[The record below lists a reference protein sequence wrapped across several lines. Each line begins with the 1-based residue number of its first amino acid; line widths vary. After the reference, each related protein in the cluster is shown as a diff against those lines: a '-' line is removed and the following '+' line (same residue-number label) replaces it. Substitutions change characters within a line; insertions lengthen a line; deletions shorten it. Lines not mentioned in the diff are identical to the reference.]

1 MIGCYTFGNAV
12 SETVAPRSI
21 GYARV
26 STAHQDTDAQVAAL
40 KEAGCDLVFHEVVS
54 TRSKESDRQELQ
66 QALRSLIEGDELV
79 VAKLDR
85 LGRTQ
90 VEVINRLHSLQES
103 GIHVRTLDGLIN
115 TRALGKMAPLVVGLL
130 TGLAEVERELIK
142 ERTVESIAH
151 RKRTGGS
158 LGGRPKTSQARA
170 DLVLSLRA
178 SGDSYRVIRE
188 KTGIGLATIR
198 RILVES
204 EVAVV

>member
-1 MIGCYTFGNAV
+1 MIGCYSFGDGV

-40 KEAGCDLVFHEVVS
+40 QEAGCDLVFPRGGQHQGEGV
-54 TRSKESDRQELQ
+54 DRRELQ

-103 GIHVRTLDGLIN
+103 GIHVRTLDGLIS
-115 TRALGKMAPLVVGLL
+115 TRALGKMA
-130 TGLAEVERELIK
+130 T
-142 ERTVESIAH
+142 
-151 RKRTGGS
+151 
-158 LGGRPKTSQARA
+158 
-170 DLVLSLRA
+170 D
-178 SGDSYRVIRE
+178 
-188 KTGIGLATIR
+188 
-198 RILVES
+198 
-204 EVAVV
+204 

>member
-54 TRSKESDRQELQ
+54 TRAKESDRQELQ

-90 VEVINRLHSLQES
+90 VEVINRLHFFRIGYPRQDPRWSDQHSCSRE
-103 GIHVRTLDGLIN
+103 DG
-115 TRALGKMAPLVVGLL
+115 TAGCG
-130 TGLAEVERELIK
+130 T
-142 ERTVESIAH
+142 AH
-151 RKRTGGS
+151 GSCRGGAGVDQGEDGGVHCPS
-158 LGGRPKTSQARA
+158 QAHWWILGGRPKTSQARA
-170 DLVLSLRA
+170 DLVLSYVRL
-178 SGDSYRVIRE
+178 VTP
-188 KTGIGLATIR
+188 TG
-198 RILVES
+198 
-204 EVAVV
+204 